1 MSSKLYAALITCI
14 VTLTTSPLWA
24 EMITLEQQINQLRNE
39 CAGYVELGRFKGED
53 ISAYSLET
61 DYFYIKAD
69 AIESFKISRN
79 GQIAHLFA
87 RHEVLCAGLSMNDFC
102 GSSGCEYAL
111 IVNDNVFNL
120 RGRFVEIVESSV
132 GPVILLGR
140 AGANCGPYSNA
151 APCVQ
156 AYIWDEDNL
165 SLNAMRN

>member
-1 MSSKLYAALITCI
+1 MSSKLYAALITWI
-14 VTLTTSPLWA
+14 VTLTTSPLRA
-24 EMITLEQQINQLRNE
+24 EMSTLEQQINQLRNE

-69 AIESFKISRN
+69 AIESFKISRK
-79 GQIAHLFA
+79 GEVGHLFA
-87 RHEVLCAGLSMNDFC
+87 PHHVLCAGRSMNEFC

-111 IVNDNVFNL
+111 IVDDNVFNL
-120 RGRFVEIVESSV
+120 RGRFAEVVESSV
-132 GPVILLGR
+132 GPVLLVGR

-156 AYIWDEDNL
+156 AYMWDEDNR
-165 SLNAMRN
+165 SLNAMGN